1 MGLPG
6 GCQLSGSLD
15 QTPRWRLYTSVRG
28 STLRSITH
36 KEKREQ
42 DWAEKEHEPKCPPKE
57 ALANPIVSPGTRVHL
72 WRCPKVRQ
80 GKGPLVPHL
89 LGYRKPLERAA
100 PSEGISWREMQL

>member
-1 MGLPG
+1 
-6 GCQLSGSLD
+6 
-15 QTPRWRLYTSVRG
+15 
-28 STLRSITH
+28 
-36 KEKREQ
+36 
-42 DWAEKEHEPKCPPKE
+42 
-57 ALANPIVSPGTRVHL
+57 LANPIVSPGTRVHL